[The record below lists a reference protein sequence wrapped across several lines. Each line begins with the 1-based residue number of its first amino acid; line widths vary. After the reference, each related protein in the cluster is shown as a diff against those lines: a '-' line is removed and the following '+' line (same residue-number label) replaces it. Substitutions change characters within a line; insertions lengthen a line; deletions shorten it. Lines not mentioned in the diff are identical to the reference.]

1 MDSLVFDTKGLL
13 VPSRNIVATL
23 DDFNIT
29 FVKNFPMSKTRE
41 KLFENYLSYSDE
53 LKQILNLGELKQ
65 WINGSFV
72 TKTINPKDVDLV
84 TFIPNEVYY
93 KNESV
98 LRKFNEKSWFEFNI
112 DAYILIERQG
122 FTFESDK
129 LYWLNHF
136 SRTRKNLKTG
146 KRLEKGFI
154 EINY

>member
-93 KNESV
+93 KKESV

-129 LYWLNHF
+129 L
-136 SRTRKNLKTG
+136 
-146 KRLEKGFI
+146 
-154 EINY
+154 